1 MGALVTTTTKAAMRQ
16 STKGLVVIV
25 MAALAAVLWA
35 APARAATPQTWQE
48 VSATI
53 ASLVDQAVAD
63 YKAGD
68 AAKGKEGVN
77 NAYYK
82 NYETTGMEKQVMARI
97 SGSRVS
103 AVEME
108 FSLLKQ
114 AMGAGDSAGVDS
126 HAATLK
132 QYIAQDAAALDGVAP
147 ASGASG
153 QDSGDYSPGAWGQTA
168 KQING
173 ILDQAVVDY
182 KAGDAAKGKE
192 GVNNAYYKN
201 YETTGMEKQV
211 MARISGSRVSA
222 VEMEFSLLKKAM
234 AEGDSAGVDSHAAT
248 LANAIREDANT
259 LDGYT
264 GQAASTAPSSQT
276 TPWLTAFV
284 PALFVIL
291 REGMEA
297 ILVVAAVLAYLGKS
311 GHKDKARVVWSG
323 VAIALGLSAL
333 LAFLFNYATSLAGAN
348 QELLEGLAALFA
360 VAMLIWVSNW
370 MIHKSSDKAWEKYIR
385 DQTDASLTRG
395 SLLGLAFISFLA
407 VLREGAETILFYV
420 PIVSSAGD
428 RTGYVWAG
436 LGVGLVVLVV
446 VYLLIQFAAL
456 RIPLRPFFTITSL
469 LLALMAF
476 TFTGS
481 GVKELQEADVLSLT
495 YVNGFPTVDLLGIYP
510 RVENLVAQAL
520 VLIIIVGLYVFGKRS
535 LARASGGAEGAPDAK
550 AD

>member
-16 STKGLVVIV
+16 STKGLAVIV
-25 MAALAAVLWA
+25 MAVLAAVLWA
-35 APARAATPQTWQE
+35 APARAANPQTWQE

-53 ASLVDQAVAD
+53 ASLIDQAVAD

-77 NAYYK
+77 DAYYK

-114 AMGAGDSAGVDS
+114 AMGSGDSAGVDS

-132 QYIAQDAAALDGVAP
+132 QCIAEDAAKLDGVAP
-147 ASGASG
+147 ASGSSG
-153 QDSGDYSPGAWGQTA
+153 GGSADYSPGAWGQTA

-173 ILDQAVVDY
+173 IIDQAVADY

-192 GVNNAYYKN
+192 GVNDAYYKN

-234 AEGDSAGVDSHAAT
+234 AEGDGAGVDSHAAT
-248 LANAIREDANT
+248 LTNAIREDANT

-264 GQAASTAPSSQT
+264 GQAASDAASQT
-276 TPWLTAFV
+276 TPWLSAFV
-284 PALFVIL
+284 PALLVIL

-333 LAFLFNYATSLAGAN
+333 LAFLFNYFTSLAGAN
-348 QELLEGLAALFA
+348 QELLEGVAALFA

>member
-1 MGALVTTTTKAAMRQ
+1 MGALVTTTTKATMRQ
-16 STKGLVVIV
+16 SVKGLVVIV
-25 MAALAAVLWA
+25 MAALAAVLWV
-35 APARAATPQTWQE
+35 APARAANPQTWQE

-53 ASLVDQAVAD
+53 ASLIDQAVAD

-114 AMGAGDSAGVDS
+114 AMGTGDSAGVDS

-132 QYIAQDAAALDGVAP
+132 QYIAEDAAKLDGAAP
-147 ASGASG
+147 ASGSSG
-153 QDSGDYSPGAWGQTA
+153 SADYSPGAWGQTA

-173 ILDQAVVDY
+173 IIDQAVADY

-234 AEGDSAGVDSHAAT
+234 AEGDDAGVDSHAAT

-264 GQAASTAPSSQT
+264 GQAASSATQT
-276 TPWLTAFV
+276 TPWLSAFV
-284 PALFVIL
+284 PALLVIL

-333 LAFLFNYATSLAGAN
+333 LAFLFNYFTSLAGAN
-348 QELLEGLAALFA
+348 QELLEGVAALFA

-370 MIHKSSDKAWEKYIR
+370 MLHKSSDKAWEKYIR
-385 DQTDASLTRG
+385 DQTDASLTKG

-436 LGVGLVVLVV
+436 LVVGLVILVV

-481 GVKELQEADVLSLT
+481 GIKELQEADVLSLT

-520 VLIIIVGLYVFGKRS
+520 VLIIIVGLYAFGKRS
-535 LARASGGAEGAPDAK
+535 LARASGEAESAPDAK